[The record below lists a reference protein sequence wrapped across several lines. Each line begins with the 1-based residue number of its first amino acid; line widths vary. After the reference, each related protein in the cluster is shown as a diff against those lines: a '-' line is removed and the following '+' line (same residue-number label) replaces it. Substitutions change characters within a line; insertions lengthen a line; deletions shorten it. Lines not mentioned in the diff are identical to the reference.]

1 MKILVIQLARL
12 GDIYMSWP
20 AMRALRRAHPK
31 AEIHFLTRPRF
42 EGAVEGLTAI
52 DKHLSLPV
60 SAILA
65 PLIQEDADTE
75 AALATLN
82 ESVDALRDE
91 HYDWVINLTFSP
103 VSSYLTHAVTGP
115 TTTVT
120 GYTRYSDGTLCLA
133 DEVSAYFYAQV
144 GTDKPNRV
152 HVVDVIASM
161 LNLEYI
167 EADFAA
173 PQIENFA
180 TPLPETYLVV
190 HVGAS
195 EKHKSL
201 SPEEWAQLLKP
212 VAATKIPVV
221 LIGAA
226 GEAALAEEIQ
236 AHAIENEFVNLVGL
250 TKISDIFAILQDAE
264 LLIGCDSAPIHMASL
279 TDTPTFNVSIG
290 DVNYWET
297 GPKSTLG
304 FIYRVEKGHK
314 VDANRVGE
322 CITGL
327 LQGQVAPELIT
338 RAAGLVSYEKNEAAS
353 ERFQWD
359 LVQALYLGASYPLA
373 DRMEIL
379 QGATQ
384 LADINKFAMEQIA
397 LIPEKG
403 LQNIGPF
410 LDRSEEVIESI
421 SRMVPELSPLISWY
435 QAEKVR
441 VGPGTLEEICTAALD
456 VHERLARHIHV
467 YVPQEALL
475 EQEEKVE
482 EVCDGTL

>member
-1 MKILVIQLARL
+1 MKILVLQLARL

-20 AMRALRRAHPK
+20 AMRALRRAHPE

-60 SAILA
+60 SSILA
-65 PLIQEDADTE
+65 PLVQENADIE
-75 AALATLN
+75 AAMATLN

-91 HYDWVINLTFSP
+91 NYDWIINLTFSP
-103 VSSYLTHAVTGP
+103 ASSYLTHAITGP
-115 TTTVT
+115 TATVT
-120 GYTRYSDGTLCLA
+120 GYTRYNDGTLCLP
-133 DEVSAYFYAQV
+133 DEVSSYFYAQV
-144 GTDKPNRV
+144 GINKPNRV

-173 PQIENFA
+173 PHVGNFA
-180 TPLPETYLVV
+180 ADLPETYLVL

-195 EKHKSL
+195 EKQKSL
-201 SPEEWAQLLKP
+201 SPENWAQVLKP
-212 VAATKIPVV
+212 LAATQIPIV

-226 GEAALAEEIQ
+226 GEAELAEEIQ
-236 AHAIENEFVNLVGL
+236 AHAIENEFVNLVGQ

-290 DVNYWET
+290 EVNYWET

-304 FIYRVEKGHK
+304 FIYRAENEQSLH
-314 VDANRVGE
+314 ATRVGE
-322 CITGL
+322 CILGL
-327 LQGQVAPELIT
+327 LQGQAAPELIT
-338 RAAGLVSYEKNEAAS
+338 RAAGLVSYEKNETAN

-359 LVQALYLGASYPLA
+359 LVQALYLGAAYPLA

-384 LADINKFAMEQIA
+384 LADINKFAMEQIR

-403 LQNIGPF
+403 LQNVGPF
-410 LDRSEEVIESI
+410 LDRAEEVIESI

-456 VHERLARHIHV
+456 VHERLARHVHA
-467 YVPQEALL
+467 YVPQEALI
-475 EQEEKVE
+475 EQEQERK

>member
-1 MKILVIQLARL
+1 MKILVLQLARL

-20 AMRALRRAHPK
+20 AMRALRRAHPD

-60 SAILA
+60 SSILA
-65 PLIQEDADTE
+65 PLVQENADIE
-75 AALATLN
+75 AALQTLN

-91 HYDWVINLTFSP
+91 NYDWIINLTFSP
-103 VSSYLTHAVTGP
+103 ASSYLTHAVTNP
-115 TTTVT
+115 AATVT
-120 GYTRYSDGTLCLA
+120 GYTRYNDGSLCLS
-133 DEVSAYFYAQV
+133 DEVSSYFYAQV
-144 GTDKPNRV
+144 GIDKPNRV
-152 HVVDVIASM
+152 HVVDVMASM

-167 EADFAA
+167 ESDFAA
-173 PQIENFA
+173 PQVGSFA
-180 TPLPETYLVV
+180 TTLPETYLVL

-201 SPEEWAQLLKP
+201 SPENWAKVLQPL
-212 VAATKIPVV
+212 AATQIPIV
-221 LIGAA
+221 LIGAQ
-226 GEAALAEEIQ
+226 GEAELAEEIQ
-236 AHAIENEFVNLVGL
+236 AHAIENEFVNLVGQ
-250 TKISDIFAILQDAE
+250 TKISDIFAVLQDAE

-290 DVNYWET
+290 EVNYWET

-304 FIYRVEKGHK
+304 FIYRAENEE
-314 VDANRVGE
+314 ALNAARVGE
-322 CITGL
+322 CILGL
-327 LQGQVAPELIT
+327 LQGQAAPELIT
-338 RAAGLVSYEKNEAAS
+338 RAAGLVSYEKNETAQ

-359 LVQALYLGASYPLA
+359 LVQALYLGGAYPLA

-379 QGATQ
+379 QGASQ
-384 LADINKFAMEQIA
+384 LADINQFAMEQIR

-403 LQNIGPF
+403 LQNVGPF
-410 LDRSEEVIESI
+410 LDRAEEVIESI

-456 VHERLARHIHV
+456 VHERLARHVHV
-467 YVPQEALL
+467 YVPQEALI
-475 EQEEKVE
+475 EQEQERK